1 MFLISLVDVKLYL
14 IFGKGLLKICNR
26 YSRGL
31 RLLSLNLELLVILSM
46 IVSAIDKKWL
56 LKEFEVF

>member
-14 IFGKGLLKICNR
+14 IFGKRLFKVYNR

-31 RLLSLNLELLVILSM
+31 RLLSMNYVPSLSAILS
-46 IVSAIDKKWL
+46 ILADSL
-56 LKEFEVF
+56 LASWITV